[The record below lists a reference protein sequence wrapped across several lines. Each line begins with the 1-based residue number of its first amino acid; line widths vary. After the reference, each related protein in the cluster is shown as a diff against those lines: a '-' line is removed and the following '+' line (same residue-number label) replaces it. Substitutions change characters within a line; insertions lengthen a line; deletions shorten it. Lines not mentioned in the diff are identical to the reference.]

1 MRFRRWCALAIVIG
15 ALACAHADPG
25 DVSANW
31 IEAQS
36 LRELPAGIQA
46 LLGVGLGGNGGIVD
60 QGAPF
65 NRGDVLVDNMP
76 QRRFALGVVNGDT
89 VVVAVER
96 GGIGYIVEVLE
107 FHQAGMV
114 WESARCAT
122 RGDVPRRGIELLET
136 LVVSASQVVTS
147 CRMVDGHVSVA
158 HRPAPSVLPVPQLRV
173 RPRPGA

>member
-1 MRFRRWCALAIVIG
+1 MRFIRWCALAILIG
-15 ALACAHADPG
+15 AIAGAQAGPG
-25 DVSANW
+25 DITGNW

-46 LLGVGLGGNGGIVD
+46 LLGVGLGGHDGIVD

-65 NRGDVLVDNMP
+65 NRSDVLVDNMP

-96 GGIGYIVEVLE
+96 GGIGYRVEVLE

-136 LVVSASQVVTS
+136 LAVPASQAASS

-158 HRPAPSVLPVPQLRV
+158 LRPLPPVAPATPPRV
-173 RPRPGA
+173 RPRPEA